1 MEYRKG
7 EYVKYGSNGVCLIYD
22 ICVPDF
28 DKSSEDNFHY
38 VLKPIY
44 EKSTTIFV
52 PVKNTTLLS
61 KMRRLLTKQEIEQ
74 IISSLKN
81 VKIEWIE
88 DRKKRSDFFSDII
101 KKNDTLEL
109 LRMIGCIYIKR
120 QQLEEKSGNRKLSF
134 SDIDVLERAEK
145 LIEEEFSL
153 VLNINISDVGV
164 YIRQKLEN

>member
-1 MEYRKG
+1 M
-7 EYVKYGSNGVCLIYD
+7 
-22 ICVPDF
+22 
-28 DKSSEDNFHY
+28 
-38 VLKPIY
+38 
-44 EKSTTIFV
+44 
-52 PVKNTTLLS
+52 
-61 KMRRLLTKQEIEQ
+61 
-74 IISSLKN
+74 KN

-145 LIEEEFSL
+145 LIEEEFYL
-153 VLNINISDVGV
+153 VLNINISDVGA